1 MQTEDLMQRTRCI
14 ALAIAVFSVASGLTL
29 GASTLQAAAQDSYPS
44 KPIRLV
50 VTTAAGGALD
60 LVARTVAERLSES
73 MGQPLII
80 ENLPAGNG
88 SIAAG
93 QVAKANP
100 DGYTIMMSV
109 DSTLTVN
116 PHLYRNLPYDPF
128 KDFAPVSVITQLP
141 LVLVT
146 GASSEAKTVQELI
159 ANAKANPG
167 KLNYASTG
175 VGTQLHIGMELFKLV
190 TKTDIVHVPYRGTTG
205 AMADLMGG
213 RIDVVLIGQSSAKAQ
228 AEAGKVLILG
238 IAASKRSPLMPD
250 VPTMAEVGV
259 PNYEVSSW
267 FAMLAPSNTPKAI
280 VDRLSAEIKKA
291 AQHPKFI
298 AALATQG
305 MEIVA
310 GTPEQMLEA
319 MKTTSKKWGDVIAA
333 TGTTINQ

>member
-1 MQTEDLMQRTRCI
+1 MQQIRWI
-14 ALAIAVFSVASGLTL
+14 AFAGVVSTIAFGLTL
-29 GASTLQAAAQDSYPS
+29 GMLPLRAIAQEAYPS

-60 LVARTVAERLSES
+60 LVARNVAERLSES

-88 SIAAG
+88 SVAAG
-93 QVAKANP
+93 QVAKSNP

-116 PHLYRNLPYDPF
+116 PHLYKNLPYDAF
-128 KDFAPVSVITQLP
+128 SDFAPVSVVTQLS

-146 GASSEAKTVQELI
+146 GAASKAKTVQELI
-159 ANAKANPG
+159 AHAKANPG

-213 RIDVVLIGQSSAKAQ
+213 RIDMVLIGQSSAKAQ
-228 AEAGKVLILG
+228 AEAGKVRILG
-238 IAASKRSPLMPD
+238 IAALKRSPLMPD
-250 VPTMAEVGV
+250 VPTMAEAGV

-267 FAMLAPSNTPKAI
+267 FAMLAPAKTPRAI
-280 VDRLSAEIKKA
+280 VDRLADEIKKA
-291 AQHPKFI
+291 AHHPKFI
-298 AALATQG
+298 TALTTQG

-310 GTPEQMLEA
+310 GTPEHMAEA
-319 MKTTSKKWGDVIAA
+319 MKTTSKKWSDVIVA